1 MSLTLDYVSM
11 PPKSQEISQIQNAEQ
26 IRYEHVS
33 RRWRRSSNSQ
43 LRISRSRRYA
53 GLRRKMSRIV
63 MMMKSVS
70 VDRSIRANKRIIRP
84 TTRKKRKKNRILTCA
99 FEKKGRKSKMIFLEI
114 VMIVIGLGAI
124 IYSTKI
130 TDGAESSDIKS
141 VVDGQDQM
149 EQLRHKIEQFN
160 EEITRK
166 QEEKLEDTSEKMN
179 TISNEKIMGISEYSD
194 QVIDKI
200 EKNHAEVVF
209 LYDMLNEK
217 QAEIQKLIHEADSSK
232 VQFQDELAKSYQN
245 VKDIVDPVEVSGKDA
260 KKTGNEQSDSDLSE
274 EDYDLQKLSDKE
286 RQAFDEEFS
295 MQKEEK
301 KVNHNEEILALHD
314 KGYSILEISKMLEM
328 GQGEVK
334 FVLDMYA

>member
-1 MSLTLDYVSM
+1 
-11 PPKSQEISQIQNAEQ
+11 
-26 IRYEHVS
+26 
-33 RRWRRSSNSQ
+33 
-43 LRISRSRRYA
+43 
-53 GLRRKMSRIV
+53 
-63 MMMKSVS
+63 
-70 VDRSIRANKRIIRP
+70 
-84 TTRKKRKKNRILTCA
+84 
-99 FEKKGRKSKMIFLEI
+99 
-114 VMIVIGLGAI
+114 MIVIGLGAI

-149 EQLRHKIEQFN
+149 ELRHKIEQFN

-245 VKDIVDPVEVSGKDA
+245 VKDIVDPVVVSGKDA
-260 KKTGNEQSDSDLSE
+260 KKTGNEQSDSELSE

-295 MQKEEK
+295 MQEEEK

>member
-1 MSLTLDYVSM
+1 
-11 PPKSQEISQIQNAEQ
+11 
-26 IRYEHVS
+26 
-33 RRWRRSSNSQ
+33 
-43 LRISRSRRYA
+43 
-53 GLRRKMSRIV
+53 
-63 MMMKSVS
+63 
-70 VDRSIRANKRIIRP
+70 
-84 TTRKKRKKNRILTCA
+84 
-99 FEKKGRKSKMIFLEI
+99 
-114 VMIVIGLGAI
+114 MIVIGLGAI

-314 KGYSILEISKMLEM
+314 KGYSILEISKMLEGTGR
-328 GQGEVK
+328 GQICIRYVRIALRAIMEEKQMKHKKTFWRGFGAGVPFRGSYFGH
-334 FVLDMYA
+334 FVFAQNIGCAGGSSRKETWYGL

>member
-1 MSLTLDYVSM
+1 
-11 PPKSQEISQIQNAEQ
+11 
-26 IRYEHVS
+26 
-33 RRWRRSSNSQ
+33 
-43 LRISRSRRYA
+43 
-53 GLRRKMSRIV
+53 
-63 MMMKSVS
+63 
-70 VDRSIRANKRIIRP
+70 
-84 TTRKKRKKNRILTCA
+84 
-99 FEKKGRKSKMIFLEI
+99 
-114 VMIVIGLGAI
+114 MIVIGLGAI
-124 IYSTKI
+124 FYSTKI

-274 EDYDLQKLSDKE
+274 
-286 RQAFDEEFS
+286 AFDEEFS

>member
-1 MSLTLDYVSM
+1 
-11 PPKSQEISQIQNAEQ
+11 
-26 IRYEHVS
+26 
-33 RRWRRSSNSQ
+33 
-43 LRISRSRRYA
+43 
-53 GLRRKMSRIV
+53 
-63 MMMKSVS
+63 
-70 VDRSIRANKRIIRP
+70 
-84 TTRKKRKKNRILTCA
+84 
-99 FEKKGRKSKMIFLEI
+99 
-114 VMIVIGLGAI
+114 MIVIGLGAI

-141 VVDGQDQM
+141 VVDCQDQM

-260 KKTGNEQSDSDLSE
+260 KKTGNEQSDSELSE

-295 MQKEEK
+295 MQEEEK

>member
-1 MSLTLDYVSM
+1 
-11 PPKSQEISQIQNAEQ
+11 
-26 IRYEHVS
+26 
-33 RRWRRSSNSQ
+33 
-43 LRISRSRRYA
+43 
-53 GLRRKMSRIV
+53 
-63 MMMKSVS
+63 
-70 VDRSIRANKRIIRP
+70 
-84 TTRKKRKKNRILTCA
+84 
-99 FEKKGRKSKMIFLEI
+99 
-114 VMIVIGLGAI
+114 MIVIGLGAI

-194 QVIDKI
+194 Q
-200 EKNHAEVVF
+200 
-209 LYDMLNEK
+209 
-217 QAEIQKLIHEADSSK
+217 LIHEADSSK

>member
-1 MSLTLDYVSM
+1 MFQM

-26 IRYEHVS
+26 IRYEHGQQEMAAQFQQSV
-33 RRWRRSSNSQ
+33 
-43 LRISRSRRYA
+43 RISRSRRYA

-70 VDRSIRANKRIIRP
+70 VDRSIRANKRIIRL

>member
-1 MSLTLDYVSM
+1 M
-11 PPKSQEISQIQNAEQ
+11 
-26 IRYEHVS
+26 
-33 RRWRRSSNSQ
+33 
-43 LRISRSRRYA
+43 
-53 GLRRKMSRIV
+53 
-63 MMMKSVS
+63 
-70 VDRSIRANKRIIRP
+70 
-84 TTRKKRKKNRILTCA
+84 TCA

-114 VMIVIGLGAI
+114 VMIVIGLCAI

-130 TDGAESSDIKS
+130 TDGVESSDIKS

-245 VKDIVDPVEVSGKDA
+245 VKDIVDPVEVSEKDA

-314 KGYSILEISKMLEM
+314 RGYSILEISKMLEM

>member
-1 MSLTLDYVSM
+1 
-11 PPKSQEISQIQNAEQ
+11 
-26 IRYEHVS
+26 
-33 RRWRRSSNSQ
+33 
-43 LRISRSRRYA
+43 
-53 GLRRKMSRIV
+53 
-63 MMMKSVS
+63 
-70 VDRSIRANKRIIRP
+70 
-84 TTRKKRKKNRILTCA
+84 
-99 FEKKGRKSKMIFLEI
+99 MIFLEI

-130 TDGAESSDIKS
+130 TEGAESSDIKS

-200 EKNHAEVVF
+200 EKTHAEVVF

-274 EDYDLQKLSDKE
+274 
-286 RQAFDEEFS
+286 AFDEEFS

>member
-1 MSLTLDYVSM
+1 M
-11 PPKSQEISQIQNAEQ
+11 
-26 IRYEHVS
+26 
-33 RRWRRSSNSQ
+33 
-43 LRISRSRRYA
+43 
-53 GLRRKMSRIV
+53 
-63 MMMKSVS
+63 
-70 VDRSIRANKRIIRP
+70 
-84 TTRKKRKKNRILTCA
+84 TCA

-141 VVDGQDQM
+141 VVDWQDQM

-232 VQFQDELAKSYQN
+232 VQFQDVKEALLAADIEWFSYYLELEESLQQM
-245 VKDIVDPVEVSGKDA
+245 VDAVVVERLVA
-260 KKTGNEQSDSDLSE
+260 V
-274 EDYDLQKLSDKE
+274 
-286 RQAFDEEFS
+286 RQ
-295 MQKEEK
+295 
-301 KVNHNEEILALHD
+301 
-314 KGYSILEISKMLEM
+314 
-328 GQGEVK
+328 
-334 FVLDMYA
+334 

>member
-1 MSLTLDYVSM
+1 
-11 PPKSQEISQIQNAEQ
+11 
-26 IRYEHVS
+26 
-33 RRWRRSSNSQ
+33 
-43 LRISRSRRYA
+43 
-53 GLRRKMSRIV
+53 
-63 MMMKSVS
+63 
-70 VDRSIRANKRIIRP
+70 
-84 TTRKKRKKNRILTCA
+84 
-99 FEKKGRKSKMIFLEI
+99 
-114 VMIVIGLGAI
+114 MIVIGLCAI

-130 TDGAESSDIKS
+130 TDGVESSDIKS

-245 VKDIVDPVEVSGKDA
+245 VKDIVDPVEVS
-260 KKTGNEQSDSDLSE
+260 
-274 EDYDLQKLSDKE
+274 
-286 RQAFDEEFS
+286 
-295 MQKEEK
+295 
-301 KVNHNEEILALHD
+301 
-314 KGYSILEISKMLEM
+314 
-328 GQGEVK
+328 
-334 FVLDMYA
+334 

>member
-1 MSLTLDYVSM
+1 
-11 PPKSQEISQIQNAEQ
+11 
-26 IRYEHVS
+26 
-33 RRWRRSSNSQ
+33 
-43 LRISRSRRYA
+43 
-53 GLRRKMSRIV
+53 

-70 VDRSIRANKRIIRP
+70 VDRSIRANKRIIRL

-114 VMIVIGLGAI
+114 VMIVIGLCAI

-130 TDGAESSDIKS
+130 TDGVESSDIKS

-245 VKDIVDPVEVSGKDA
+245 VKDIVDPVEVSEKDA

-295 MQKEEK
+295 MQEEEK

>member
-1 MSLTLDYVSM
+1 
-11 PPKSQEISQIQNAEQ
+11 
-26 IRYEHVS
+26 
-33 RRWRRSSNSQ
+33 
-43 LRISRSRRYA
+43 
-53 GLRRKMSRIV
+53 
-63 MMMKSVS
+63 
-70 VDRSIRANKRIIRP
+70 
-84 TTRKKRKKNRILTCA
+84 
-99 FEKKGRKSKMIFLEI
+99 
-114 VMIVIGLGAI
+114 MIVIGLGAI

-179 TISNEKIMGISEYSD
+179 TISNE
-194 QVIDKI
+194 VIDKI

>member
-1 MSLTLDYVSM
+1 M
-11 PPKSQEISQIQNAEQ
+11 
-26 IRYEHVS
+26 
-33 RRWRRSSNSQ
+33 
-43 LRISRSRRYA
+43 
-53 GLRRKMSRIV
+53 
-63 MMMKSVS
+63 
-70 VDRSIRANKRIIRP
+70 
-84 TTRKKRKKNRILTCA
+84 TCA

-114 VMIVIGLGAI
+114 VMIVIGLCAI

-141 VVDGQDQM
+141 VVDWQDQM

-245 VKDIVDPVEVSGKDA
+245 VKDIVDPVVVSGKDA

-295 MQKEEK
+295 MQEEEK

>member
-1 MSLTLDYVSM
+1 
-11 PPKSQEISQIQNAEQ
+11 
-26 IRYEHVS
+26 
-33 RRWRRSSNSQ
+33 
-43 LRISRSRRYA
+43 
-53 GLRRKMSRIV
+53 
-63 MMMKSVS
+63 
-70 VDRSIRANKRIIRP
+70 
-84 TTRKKRKKNRILTCA
+84 
-99 FEKKGRKSKMIFLEI
+99 
-114 VMIVIGLGAI
+114 MIVIGLCAI

-130 TDGAESSDIKS
+130 TDGVESSDIKS

-194 QVIDKI
+194 QV
-200 EKNHAEVVF
+200 
-209 LYDMLNEK
+209 YDMLNEK

>member
-1 MSLTLDYVSM
+1 
-11 PPKSQEISQIQNAEQ
+11 
-26 IRYEHVS
+26 
-33 RRWRRSSNSQ
+33 
-43 LRISRSRRYA
+43 
-53 GLRRKMSRIV
+53 
-63 MMMKSVS
+63 
-70 VDRSIRANKRIIRP
+70 
-84 TTRKKRKKNRILTCA
+84 
-99 FEKKGRKSKMIFLEI
+99 
-114 VMIVIGLGAI
+114 MIVIGLGAI

-301 KVNHNEEILALHD
+301 NVYAVSETDITWAFDCGWDDGESDHYQAPKTGLEDHILKDLLLAGTCLLV
-314 KGYSILEISKMLEM
+314 GGIS
-328 GQGEVK
+328 
-334 FVLDMYA
+334 VLLGMRKQKN

>member
-26 IRYEHVS
+26 IVTNMVS

-245 VKDIVDPVEVSGKDA
+245 VKDIVDPVVVSGKDA
-260 KKTGNEQSDSDLSE
+260 KKTGNEQSDSELSE

-295 MQKEEK
+295 MQEEEK